1 MNFFKKFNKLKN
13 DYKDNNISVVS
24 LLVCLFGVL
33 ALTFGT
39 SYAYLSYTAYAE
51 EENYISAGTLLLNF
65 NDNSD
70 AIYMSNAVPQ
80 RDLDALENN
89 PEYSFTIR
97 NNGTLNA
104 KYEVRLVNVCNEG
117 IATTSGDVD
126 VTPDVCI
133 PLEYIKVGVKQG
145 DSEYAVASLTNDGKF
160 YIGNGTLDAN
170 ASSIEYKIKI
180 WLDERTPDD
189 YQSELNGV
197 TRTVTFVGQ
206 LEIYG
211 EQMPTDT
218 YAVGA
223 ISLADA
229 IKAQGVV
236 SSGNGL
242 YVSTATNDG
251 RPTYYYKG
259 AVENN
264 YVQFGT
270 SSGNSA
276 CSIKEEYSQ
285 YADLFSL
292 DNMGEYEC
300 TQTGYSVCHMSDGGS
315 FQTYSWSSGCEA
327 TGGTMIA
334 DVLEWKVQE
343 KPLLWRVVRINE
355 DGSIRLIME
364 DSAVLSG
371 HGLDDSSAQSPSSM
385 YLSERFNDWTTME
398 GLFSNYGTVYNIDTT
413 LMVSSEFCEAAKTK
427 HSSESTFENA
437 DMVLY
442 SEYTPDFTCKPDGNG
457 YSIATMYNN
466 GSDKFTVGLLSLD
479 ELLMAGGNIKENN
492 SFYLANGNATITVSP
507 GGMDTYYAGVWYL
520 NNNSVIDYTTF
531 YNPGG
536 DIIIRPVISVK
547 NNVTVTGTGSS
558 GDPWVVQTN

>member
-33 ALTFGT
+33 ALVFGT

-65 NDNSD
+65 SDDSD
-70 AIYMSNAVPQ
+70 AIYMSNAIPQ
-80 RDLDALENN
+80 LDQQALESN
-89 PEYSFTIR
+89 PEYSFTVK
-97 NNGTLNA
+97 NNGSLNA
-104 KYEVRLVNVCNEG
+104 KYEVRLINVCNEG
-117 IATTSGDVD
+117 IAITSGDVT

-145 DSEYAVASLTNDGKF
+145 ESEYAVASLTNDGKF

-242 YVSTATNDG
+242 YVSTETNDG
-251 RPTYYYKG
+251 SPTYYYKG

-264 YVQFGT
+264 YVEFANIGT
-270 SSGNSA
+270 GEGQCVIKDEYVEELGAKVVEGDREQCLGEWGDVLCKYDDLLSLEQGMSCDMSGGTIISSSW
-276 CSIKEEYSQ
+276 
-285 YADLFSL
+285 
-292 DNMGEYEC
+292 
-300 TQTGYSVCHMSDGGS
+300 
-315 FQTYSWSSGCEA
+315 YSWEE
-327 TGGTMIA
+327 TP
-334 DVLEWKVQE
+334 E
-343 KPLLWRVVRINE
+343 LWRIVRINE
-355 DGSIRLIME
+355 DGTIRLALNSSVDLAGEYSYGYAFSYSTTYEGMYYSNSYVKE
-364 DSAVLSG
+364 DLQSWYNYNLSSYDSYIATG
-371 HGLDDSSAQSPSSM
+371 KYCEQAKVTNSNTYATAGNVTLTLKNTYDSS
-385 YLSERFNDWTTME
+385 
-398 GLFSNYGTVYNIDTT
+398 
-413 LMVSSEFCEAAKTK
+413 
-427 HSSESTFENA
+427 
-437 DMVLY
+437 
-442 SEYTPDFTCKPDGNG
+442 FTCTEDANG
-457 YSIATMYNN
+457 Y
-466 GSDKFTVGLLSLD
+466 GQLDLKVGLLTYD
-479 ELLMAGGNIKENN
+479 EITFAGTNSYFPTTN
-492 SFYLANGNATITVSP
+492 SFLTMSPAGYGHDTSNDNYEPITV
-507 GGMDTYYAGVWYL
+507 AGVWTCSNVLTGSPVY
-520 NNNSVIDYTTF
+520 I
-531 YNPGG
+531 PGWTSG
-536 DIIIRPVISVK
+536 KYYVVPVINLK
-547 NNVTVTGTGSS
+547 ADVTVTGLGTS